1 MKIIEKPNIISPG
14 MLVAGIGFFDGVHL
28 GHQALIGNIVQ
39 TARERNMSSAVVTF
53 RCHPRQVLHN
63 NYCPHLINSFE
74 EWMQHLSETE
84 LDYCIVLDFTQDMSM
99 LSARQFISFLA
110 EDYGIS
116 CLYVGYDHRFGHNRL
131 EGFSDYV
138 RYGKELGVDIIR
150 AQAYHPGGKH
160 VSSSV
165 VRTLLSQGKVE
176 EAASLLTYSYC
187 LEGEMIEG
195 HKLGRELGFPTANLT
210 FTDNNKI
217 IPANGVYAVRVQL
230 PNGSLKNGMLNIGTR
245 PTVSNGSD
253 RSIEVNLFDFSGN
266 LYGCVLKVFL
276 IAFLREEERFSNIE
290 KLIAKIQ
297 KDKEH
302 TLRILLSQ

>member
-1 MKIIEKPNIISPG
+1 
-14 MLVAGIGFFDGVHL
+14 
-28 GHQALIGNIVQ
+28 
-39 TARERNMSSAVVTF
+39 
-53 RCHPRQVLHN
+53 
-63 NYCPHLINSFE
+63 
-74 EWMQHLSETE
+74 MQHLSETE

-176 EAASLLTYSYC
+176 EACRCNELAETFRPGDLICRKNRAFYR
-187 LEGEMIEG
+187 G
-195 HKLGRELGFPTANLT
+195 LGLPISENRE
-210 FTDNNKI
+210 TD
-217 IPANGVYAVRVQL
+217 L
-230 PNGSLKNGMLNIGTR
+230 
-245 PTVSNGSD
+245 
-253 RSIEVNLFDFSGN
+253 
-266 LYGCVLKVFL
+266 
-276 IAFLREEERFSNIE
+276 
-290 KLIAKIQ
+290 
-297 KDKEH
+297 
-302 TLRILLSQ
+302 